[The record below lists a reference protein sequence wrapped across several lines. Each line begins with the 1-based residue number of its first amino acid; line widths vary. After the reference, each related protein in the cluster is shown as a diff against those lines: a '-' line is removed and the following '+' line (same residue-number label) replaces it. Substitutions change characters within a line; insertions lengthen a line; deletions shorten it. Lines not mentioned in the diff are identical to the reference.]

1 MTGTGLQEVMELV
14 YAPNAVVHMMTG
26 KAISRAVRANLI
38 IDGVLNSL
46 ILSEALG
53 VALPLQ
59 PGEADVALNPQP
71 GEEEDVD
78 LPLQLGEVCDVQMS
92 EEDNP
97 AGNGMGLTDLD
108 EVALLYAQLMDGL
121 VSAEVACNAD
131 VLLRIKEKLK
141 SKTESL
147 KSSSRT
153 AALWLQ

>member
-1 MTGTGLQEVMELV
+1 
-14 YAPNAVVHMMTG
+14 
-26 KAISRAVRANLI
+26 
-38 IDGVLNSL
+38 
-46 ILSEALG
+46 
-53 VALPLQ
+53 
-59 PGEADVALNPQP
+59 
-71 GEEEDVD
+71 
-78 LPLQLGEVCDVQMS
+78 MS

-108 EVALLYAQLMDGL
+108 EVALLYTQLMDGL
-121 VSAEVACNAD
+121 VSAEVACNGD